1 MTKRY
6 SLIRTVSLVLALALA
21 LVLIAPVT
29 SCRQKELVSEKIA
42 VAVSIP
48 PQVEFVEAVGGEKV
62 DVIVMVPQGTNL
74 HTYEPKPSQ
83 ITSLAEA
90 DIYAKV
96 GAGVEFEIAWMDKLI
111 SVNRKMLVV
120 DSSEGIDLMDIEPHI
135 WLSPLNAKVMVQN
148 IYAGLVQ
155 IDPGGRAYYEQNRD
169 TYLRN
174 LTELDRDIR
183 GTLLEV
189 RNRRFMVYHPAFGYF
204 ARDYNLNM
212 IPIEEEGKGPT
223 AAGIA
228 HLIEQAREHNIR
240 VIFVSPQF
248 NPKSAEVIADAI
260 GGRIVSIDT
269 LAKDYLASLR
279 IFLGELVQAME

>member
-6 SLIRTVSLVLALALA
+6 SLIIAVSLALALA
-21 LVLIAPVT
+21 LVLIAPVI

-48 PQVEFVEAVGGEKV
+48 PQVEFVEAVGGRKV
-62 DVIVMVPQGTNL
+62 DIIVMVPPGTNL

-90 DIYAKV
+90 EIYAKV

-120 DSSEGIDLMDIEPHI
+120 DSSEGIDLMDIEPHT

-155 IDPGGRAYYEQNRD
+155 IDPGDRAYYEQNRD

-174 LTELDRDIR
+174 LTELDQDIR
-183 GTLLEV
+183 DTLLEIQ
-189 RNRRFMVYHPAFGYF
+189 NRRFMVYHPAFGYF

-212 IPIEEEGKGPT
+212 IPIEKDGKEPT

-240 VIFVSPQF
+240 AIFVSPQF
-248 NPKSAEVIADAI
+248 NPQSAEVIADAI

-269 LAKDYLASLR
+269 LAKDYIANLR
-279 IFLGELVQAME
+279 ILLGELAQAME